1 MENQILDDELR
12 SEEELPAFQEDEKP
26 LVAASRRK
34 RFYAYLIDIIPIT
47 AIVSVF
53 IPHFWTA
60 FNHYTEMGRIPQVR
74 AEFLTVRNQLRLISF
89 ILWLIYSTIMDAS
102 SFYGSFGKYLVG
114 IKVVDEF
121 GERLTIQRSLM
132 RNSTKVIS
140 QFALYIGFIW
150 ILFDKKRQ
158 GWHDKIAKT
167 LVVEDENVLY

>member
-1 MENQILDDELR
+1 M
-12 SEEELPAFQEDEKP
+12 
-26 LVAASRRK
+26 
-34 RFYAYLIDIIPIT
+34 
-47 AIVSVF
+47 
-53 IPHFWTA
+53 
-60 FNHYTEMGRIPQVR
+60 
-74 AEFLTVRNQLRLISF
+74 
-89 ILWLIYSTIMDAS
+89 
-102 SFYGSFGKYLVG
+102 G
-114 IKVVDEF
+114 IKVVNEY